1 MQYKTVSEMAKLWQV
16 SERTVRNYCSNG
28 KILGTRMENK
38 SWQIP
43 ADTPNPKE
51 KILRPIGIGRQNFAD
66 IIEKNYFYVDKTN
79 FIKEWWETG
88 AHVSVILRPR
98 RFGKTLTMSMVEQFF
113 SLKYAESKL
122 FKSLDIWQHS
132 NFQVLQ
138 GSYPVIFL
146 SFAAIK
152 ETNYASA
159 AERIKL
165 LIAEIYSQYAFLLD
179 GDILSTAE
187 KQFFASINQNMSDA
201 IATTAINQLCIFLY
215 KKYGKKTIVLLDE
228 YDTPMQEAYIS
239 GYWKE
244 MASYIRNFFNAT
256 FKTNPYLERAL
267 MTGITR
273 ISKESIF
280 SDLNNAK
287 IVTSSSNEYATYF
300 GFTEQEVVA
309 ALEEY
314 GLSDK
319 LDEVKEW
326 YDGFIFGQTKD
337 IYNPWSIT
345 NYLDK
350 KQIQLYWANTSS
362 NKLINQIVL
371 NSPQD
376 IKIEFERLIQGE
388 VIQVILDEQ
397 VVFDSLERNPN
408 AIWSLLLAT
417 GYLKIIKADFV
428 SLEYEVALTNK
439 EIIILFKRIA
449 KDWFANVPY
458 DYQGFVNALV
468 TGNEE
473 MLNYRLNNIL
483 QNSLSY
489 FDTAKKPENFYHG
502 FVLGL
507 LAYLG
512 DKYYL
517 TSNRESG
524 LGRYDVMLEAKD
536 KNDFSII
543 LEFKVASNLRR
554 LKQEADDALKQ
565 IEKQQYEQALLQ
577 RGIAQDKILKYGI
590 AFKNKQAV
598 VKLK

>member
-1 MQYKTVSEMAKLWQV
+1 MQYKTVSEMAQLWHV

-38 SWQIP
+38 TWQIP

-51 KILRPIGIGRQNFAD
+51 RIRRPIAIGRQNFAD
-66 IIEKNYFYVDKTN
+66 IIEKNCFYVDKTN
-79 FIKEWWETG
+79 FIKEWWEDNNDIT
-88 AHVSVILRPR
+88 VILRPR
-98 RFGKTLTMSMVEQFF
+98 RFGKTLTISMVEQFF
-113 SLKYAESKL
+113 SLRYAQSKL
-122 FKSLDIWQHS
+122 FKNLNIGQHS
-132 NFQVLQ
+132 EFQKLQ

-146 SFAAIK
+146 SFAAVK
-152 ETNYASA
+152 EDSYAGA
-159 AERIKL
+159 IERIKF
-165 LIAEIYSQYAFLLD
+165 LITNIFNEHAFLLND
-179 GDILSTAE
+179 NGLTDAE
-187 KQFFASINQNMSDA
+187 KQFFVSVNQNMSN
-201 IATTAINQLCIFLY
+201 TTATNAINLLCGILFR
-215 KKYGKKTIVLLDE
+215 KYGKKVIVLLDE
-228 YDTPMQEAYIS
+228 YDTPMQEAYTS
-239 GYWKE
+239 GYWNE
-244 MASYIRNFFNAT
+244 MSSFMRNFFNAT

-287 IVTSSSNEYATYF
+287 IVTSSSNEYATAF
-300 GFTEQEVVA
+300 GFTEQEVAA

-314 GLSDK
+314 GLSEK
-319 LDEVKEW
+319 LAEVKEW

-345 NYLDK
+345 NFLDTK
-350 KQIQLYWANTSS
+350 EIRLYWANTSS
-362 NKLINQIVL
+362 NTLINQIVL
-371 NSPQD
+371 NSPRD
-376 IKIEFERLIQGE
+376 IKIAFEELLQAKSIN
-388 VIQVILDEQ
+388 VLLDEQ
-397 VVFDSLERNPN
+397 VVFANIERNPN
-408 AIWSLLLAT
+408 VIWSLLLAT
-417 GYLKIIKADFV
+417 GYLKLIKADYV
-428 SLEYEVALTNK
+428 SLEYKVALTNK
-439 EIIILFKRIA
+439 EMIILFKRIA

-458 DYQGFVNALV
+458 DYQAFVNALIA
-468 TGNEE
+468 GNEE
-473 MLNYRLNNIL
+473 ALNYRLNNIL
-483 QNSLSY
+483 SNSLSY

-536 KNDFSII
+536 KNDPSII

-554 LKQEADDALKQ
+554 LKAEADEALKQ
-565 IEKQQYEQALLQ
+565 IEKKQYEQTLLQ
-577 RGIAQDKILKYGI
+577 RGIAKEKIFKYGI

-598 VKLK
+598 VKLR

>member
-51 KILRPIGIGRQNFAD
+51 RILRPIAIGRQNFAD
-66 IIEKNYFYVDKTN
+66 IIEKNCFYVDKTN
-79 FIKEWWETG
+79 FIKEWWEDNNDIT
-88 AHVSVILRPR
+88 VILRPR

-122 FKSLDIWQHS
+122 FKNLNIWQHIE
-132 NFQVLQ
+132 FQKLQ
-138 GSYPVIFL
+138 GTYPVIFL
-146 SFAAIK
+146 SLAAIK
-152 ETNYASA
+152 ENSYTSA
-159 AERIKL
+159 IERIKF
-165 LIAEIYSQYAFLLD
+165 LITDVFNNYAFLLKD
-179 GDILSTAE
+179 DAITDAE
-187 KQFFASINQNMSDA
+187 RQFFASVNKDMSDTM
-201 IATTAINQLCIFLY
+201 ATNAINLLCGILY
-215 KKYGKKTIVLLDE
+215 RKYGKKVIVLLDE
-228 YDTPMQEAYIS
+228 YDTPMQEAYTS
-239 GYWKE
+239 GYWNE
-244 MASYIRNFFNAT
+244 MSGFMRNFFNAT

-287 IVTSSSNEYATYF
+287 IVTSSSNEYATAF

-319 LDEVKEW
+319 LDEAKEW

>member
-1 MQYKTVSEMAKLWQV
+1 MQYKTVSEMAQLWHV
-16 SERTVRNYCSNG
+16 SERTVRNYCSSG
-28 KILGTRMENK
+28 KILGTRIENK
-38 SWQIP
+38 SWKIP

-51 KILRPIGIGRQNFAD
+51 RILRPVAIGRQNFAD
-66 IIEKNYFYVDKTN
+66 IIEKNCFYVDKTN

-88 AHVSVILRPR
+88 SHVSVILRPR

-113 SLKYAESKL
+113 SLRYAQCKL
-122 FKSLDIWQHS
+122 FKNLNIWQHS
-132 NFQVLQ
+132 EFQKLQ
-138 GSYPVIFL
+138 GTYPVIFL
-146 SFAAIK
+146 SLAAVKEGSFAGAI
-152 ETNYASA
+152 
-159 AERIKL
+159 ERIKL
-165 LIAEIYSQYAFLLD
+165 LITDVYNEYAFLLKD
-179 GDILSTAE
+179 DVLSDAE
-187 KQFFASINQNMSDA
+187 RLFFTSVNQNMSNA
-201 IATTAINQLCIFLY
+201 IATDAINLLCGILY
-215 KKYGKKTIVLLDE
+215 RKYGKKVIVLLDE

-244 MASYIRNFFNAT
+244 MSCFIRNFFNST

-267 MTGITR
+267 MTGIAR

-280 SDLNNAK
+280 SDLNNIEVATIASNK
-287 IVTSSSNEYATYF
+287 FASSF
-300 GFTEQEVVA
+300 GFTEQEVSA

-314 GLSDK
+314 GLSDNFS
-319 LDEVKEW
+319 EVKEW
-326 YDGFIFGQTKD
+326 YDGFTFGNATD

-362 NKLINQIVL
+362 NKLVNQIVL

-376 IKIEFERLIQGE
+376 IKIYFEKLLQGE
-388 VIQVILDEQ
+388 AIQVILDEQ
-397 VVFDSLERNPN
+397 VVFDSLDRNPN

-417 GYLKIIKADFV
+417 GYLKLIKADFV

-439 EIIILFKRIA
+439 EILTVFKRIA

-458 DYQGFVNALV
+458 DYQAFVNALV
-468 TGNEE
+468 SGNEE
-473 MLNYRLNNIL
+473 VLNYRLNNIL

-524 LGRYDVMLEAKD
+524 LGRYDVMLEA
-536 KNDFSII
+536 NDQNDPSII
-543 LEFKVASNLRR
+543 LEFKVATNLRR

-565 IEKQQYEQALLQ
+565 IEKQQYEQTLLQ
-577 RGIAQDKILKYGI
+577 RGIAQDKIFKYGI

-598 VKLK
+598 VKLR